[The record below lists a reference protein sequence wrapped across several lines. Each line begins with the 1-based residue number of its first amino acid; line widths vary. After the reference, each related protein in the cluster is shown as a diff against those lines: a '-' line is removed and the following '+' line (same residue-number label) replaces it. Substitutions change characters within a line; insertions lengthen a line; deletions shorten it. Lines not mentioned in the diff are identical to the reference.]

1 MDLFTVSL
9 PEKLH
14 DSAEQLLQLMT
25 EHTNEELHNYAQ
37 ANSALASAE
46 IARYELSE
54 GAIKCLAVLPA
65 FQLQLHGGLVYRS
78 ASRAI
83 AEFVIQRLEPVM
95 LSTIVSRKYRNNP
108 SMDTAVIERYCH
120 DLLQGKDWEG
130 LGGKFHEADRLRRR
144 GKIAEDL
151 ERYLQ
156 EETEMSL
163 EGVTTF
169 RLQAYRNELAE
180 IAEYAL
186 DEYVLDKQYQEFISL
201 LKYFVQMQESKVPL
215 IHLLHKGGH
224 DFAMYDE
231 SFRALEQ
238 KPPADRIVAEMLET
252 EMNIEDMVISS
263 LISVSPK
270 QITVHTRQPDL
281 QVIRTIETIF
291 DGKVSVCVQCSS
303 CASTLD
309 EYIQP

>member
-9 PEKLH
+9 PAKLY

-25 EHTNEELHNYAQ
+25 EHTKDELHSYAQ
-37 ANSALASAE
+37 GDSATAE
-46 IARYELSE
+46 IASYELHE
-54 GAIKCLAVLPA
+54 GAIKCRAMLPA
-65 FQLQLHGGLVYRS
+65 FQLQIHGGLVYKS

-83 AEFVIQRLEPVM
+83 AEYIMQRLEPVM
-95 LSTIVSRKYRNNP
+95 LSNIVSRKYRNNP
-108 SMDTAVIERYCH
+108 SMETAVIERYCH
-120 DLLQGKDWEG
+120 EMLQGKDWEG
-130 LGGKFHEADRLRRR
+130 LGGKFHEVDRLRRR
-144 GKIAEDL
+144 GKIAADL

-156 EETEMSL
+156 EETQLQL
-163 EGVTTF
+163 EGFTTF
-169 RLQAYRNELAE
+169 RLQAYRTELTE

-201 LKYFVQMQESKVPL
+201 LKYFVQMQDSKVPM

-231 SFRALEQ
+231 NFRALEQ

-270 QITVHTRQPDL
+270 QIRVHTRQPEL
-281 QVIRTIETIF
+281 QVIRTIQTIF

-309 EYIQP
+309 EWIQP

>member
-9 PEKLH
+9 PASLH
-14 DSAEQLLQLMT
+14 DSIEQLQSLLT
-25 EHTNEELHNYAQ
+25 EHTNEDLHNYAH
-37 ANSALASAE
+37 ADAASGG
-46 IARYELSE
+46 IARYDLRD
-54 GAIKCLAVLPA
+54 GAIQCQAILPG
-65 FQLQLHGGLVYRS
+65 FQLKFHGGLVYKS

-83 AEFVIQRLEPVM
+83 AEFVMQRLESKL
-95 LSTIVSRKYRNNP
+95 LSAIVNRKYKNNP
-108 SMDTAVIERYCH
+108 SMDTAVIEQYCH
-120 DLLQGKDWEG
+120 ELLHGKDWEG
-130 LGGKFHEADRLRRR
+130 LGGKFHEADRIRRR

-151 ERYLQ
+151 EHYLQ
-156 EETEMSL
+156 EQTELNL
-163 EGVTTF
+163 EGFTTF
-169 RLQAYRNELAE
+169 RLHAYRSELAE
-180 IAEYAL
+180 IVEYAL

-215 IHLLHKGGH
+215 VHLLHKGGP
-224 DFAMYDE
+224 DFAMYNE
-231 SFRALEQ
+231 SFQTLEH

-270 QITVHTRQPDL
+270 QITIHTRQPEL

-291 DGKVSVCVQCSS
+291 DGRVNVCVQCSS

-309 EYIQP
+309 EWIQP

>member
-1 MDLFTVSL
+1 MDLFTVTL
-9 PEKLH
+9 PEKLY
-14 DSAEQLLQLMT
+14 DSVEQLLQLMT
-25 EHTNEELHNYAQ
+25 EHTNDELHSYAQ
-37 ANSALASAE
+37 TETASTG
-46 IARYELSE
+46 IVRYELRE
-54 GAIKCLAVLPA
+54 GVIHCVAILPA
-65 FQLQLHGGLVYRS
+65 FQLQLHGELVYRS
-78 ASRAI
+78 ASKAI
-83 AEFVIQRLEPVM
+83 AEFIIQKLERVM
-95 LSTIVSRKYRNNP
+95 LSAIVSRKHRGNP
-108 SMDTAVIERYCH
+108 SMDTAAIERYCH

-130 LGGKFHEADRLRRR
+130 LGSKFHEADRVRRR
-144 GKIAEDL
+144 NKIADDL

-156 EETEMSL
+156 EETALQL
-163 EGVTTF
+163 EGFTMF
-169 RLQAYRNELAE
+169 RLQSYRNELAE

-201 LKYFVQMQESKVPL
+201 LKYFVQMQESKVSL
-215 IHLLHKGGH
+215 VHLLHKGGH

-231 SFRALEQ
+231 NFRLLEQ

-270 QITVHTRQPDL
+270 QITLHTRQPEM

-291 DGKVSVCVQCSS
+291 DGKVNVCVQCSS

>member
-1 MDLFTVSL
+1 MDLFTVTL
-9 PEKLH
+9 PEKLY

-25 EHTNEELHNYAQ
+25 EQTNNELHNYAQ
-37 ANSALASAE
+37 TDAAADG
-46 IARYELSE
+46 IARYELRE
-54 GAIKCLAVLPA
+54 GAINCLAILPA
-65 FQLQLHGGLVYRS
+65 FQLQLHGELVYRS
-78 ASRAI
+78 ASKAI
-83 AEFVIQRLEPVM
+83 AEFIIQKLEPVM
-95 LSTIVSRKYRNNP
+95 LSAIVSRKYRGNP
-108 SMDTAVIERYCH
+108 SMETAVIERYCH

-130 LGGKFHEADRLRRR
+130 LGSKFQEADRLRRR
-144 GKIAEDL
+144 NKISDDL

-156 EETEMSL
+156 EETELQL
-163 EGVTTF
+163 EGFTTF
-169 RLQAYRNELAE
+169 RLQSYRNELAE

-215 IHLLHKGGH
+215 VHLLHKGGH
-224 DFAMYDE
+224 DFAMYDV

-270 QITVHTRQPDL
+270 QITIHTRQPEM

-291 DGKVSVCVQCSS
+291 DGKVNVCVQCSS